1 MSQFSDLTQ
10 TIVDIIDSGGDYKI
24 IRRPYDE
31 DFAEAH
37 GTTLQHIKEK
47 VVVPCINCG
56 KDISHMLLLQ
66 TSRRRAFVY
75 CGPKCRGQHGAI
87 RVTSFN
93 ENTDINAAAKMLIE
107 KCYTIQIKDGV
118 RRKPVKIA
126 RLTVL
131 AALNQNNKIL
141 TDILKEL
148 RDARKA

>member
-10 TIVDIIDSGGDYKI
+10 TIVDIIDSRGDYKI

-56 KDISHMLLLQ
+56 KDISSMLLLQ
-66 TSRRRAFVY
+66 TSRRKAFVY
-75 CGPKCRGQHGAI
+75 CGPKCRGQHSAI
-87 RVTSFN
+87 RVISLN
-93 ENTDINAAAKMLIE
+93 EKTDINATAKMLIE
-107 KCYTIQIKDGV
+107 KCYTIQLKEGL
-118 RRKPVKIA
+118 RGKPVRGH
-126 RLTVL
+126 RLTIL
-131 AALNQNNKIL
+131 SALNQNNKIL